1 MIMGKFDQY
10 MKDLYTENDKTLS
23 EITEANKISCC

>member
-23 EITEANKISCC
+23 EITKTNKKI

>member
-10 MKDLYTENDKTLS
+10 MKDLYTENDRTLS
-23 EITEANKISCC
+23 EITKTNKI